1 MATRKKSFY
10 IGERFN
16 PQLSKPY
23 YKAYGQ
29 LSKTE
34 AKEKENPI
42 YGSMYLTCFETESE
56 YTNALD
62 KIKADGF
69 SIR

>member
-1 MATRKKSFY
+1 MKRVKLFY
-10 IGERFN
+10 IGERLN

-29 LSKTE
+29 LSKAD
-34 AKEKENPI
+34 AKRKENCS
-42 YGSMYLTCFETESE
+42 YGSMWLTAYETEE
-56 YTNALD
+56 QYTAVLEH
-62 KIKADGF
+62 IKKSGY